1 MSDSNYKLFNDA
13 KACAI
18 LELGRLEIKENN
30 FESARYIFEELLNSN
45 SRIYALIE
53 LGKLELLEGNKEVA
67 SSYFSKVKH
76 ENCADRRWGLIEIKK
91 VKEDL
96 LEIENKEYVISDK
109 YGYLKV
115 N

>member
-1 MSDSNYKLFNDA
+1 MSDSNYDA

-76 ENCADRRWGLIEIKK
+76 ENCADRRLGLIEIKK

-96 LEIENKEYVISDK
+96 LEIENKKYVISDK